1 MASNGASC
9 SGADQ
14 SSAWVFK
21 ANYLDNGTLYFTTQN
36 GTLYL
41 TLDINNFNIYAGTE
55 LVNAATWGIRA
66 VELNNT
72 AVEEIECED
81 GDVRVEIYDL
91 AGRKV
96 ENPTKGMYIVD
107 GKKVFIK

>member
-1 MASNGASC
+1 MDVNSYNIVAGK
-9 SGADQ
+9 D
-14 SSAWVFK
+14 
-21 ANYLDNGTLYFTTQN
+21 
-36 GTLYL
+36 L
-41 TLDINNFNIYAGTE
+41 TS
-55 LVNAATWGIRA
+55 AATWGIRA

-81 GDVRVEIYDL
+81 GDVQVEIYDL

-96 ENPTKGMYIVD
+96 DNPTKGMYIVN